1 MSISVRAILSCGTAW
16 HGLAISGLLAAVAVP
31 AHAQESQDST
41 QAPVS
46 ADPLVSTPT
55 GTTEP
60 NAAQDDN
67 IVVTGTRIA
76 RPDLTSSSPV
86 LVVGQ
91 DAFQNRNFTN
101 FADLATQLPQF
112 SASFGSSRTQS
123 TFSGAAT
130 SGLNTVNL
138 RNLGSGRTL
147 TLINGRRV
155 PGGTTTSTAVDF
167 NSIPTANIER
177 LDVLT
182 GGAAS
187 IYGADAVAGVINIIT
202 KQIDGFEAGASYGIS
217 ERGDNENPNG
227 YLMFGKRLANG
238 GAINLTAQIDFQGRV
253 QCSSRELCAED
264 FFWAPPSS
272 PIRGP
277 AAYSAV
283 GNNGTFFLTAGNGL
297 GAIGATR
304 IGNSTSYTD
313 ANGSLIPFSVTRDG
327 FNRNGV
333 RDIAIPTRRIL
344 FAASAESPIVDGVNA
359 FMEFNYGQSHIRAAF
374 EGHPFQSSA
383 AGSLF
388 GGGPGVPGLQA
399 SIPVQI
405 TSTVGGVTSTIANPI
420 IPTAIYNAA
429 LARNMT
435 QIQWQQRFSAF
446 DGRGA
451 VNRRDTIRAV
461 AGLKGDFD
469 VGIGSDWRYEVS
481 YVYGSTRL
489 DSQTRGLVSTRQLY
503 NGLRTEQVNGT
514 LRCADAG
521 ARATGCVPVNP
532 FLPYTDAQRNA
543 LVVSAGQSGESVLHD
558 ANAFVSGSLFRLP
571 GGDLAFSVGGE
582 YRTFS
587 GNLDY
592 DSAIN
597 NAEVTGN
604 QIGDVS
610 FVKIRTKEVYG
621 EVSAPI
627 LGDMTL
633 IHKLTLDGSFRYS
646 DPNFG
651 GSYQTWRYGGSYEP
665 VPGIVLRVNRARAV
679 RTPVPGE
686 LSGVGQTFG
695 TVTDP
700 CTAATRNVNA
710 TRAANCAA
718 DGVPANYAPPI
729 NVQQSV
735 GGFVGGNPNLAPER
749 ATTLTYGV
757 AFAPNFAPGLSI
769 TVDRFDIKLDN
780 VINTVGRQTKANQ
793 CYDTTARLFC
803 GDLTRGTNPNVPGAN
818 YVLTGVNDQLVNIA
832 AFRLKGID
840 FTAAY
845 NARIFGGRGSFN
857 VIGTLYDRAEQVALP
872 GQPVIDLLGFA
883 GGSTSDQGFI
893 KFTGNATAAWT
904 SEDGVGFSYNMRY
917 IGKAQNSPFANP
929 TINIGDRFYHNARFS
944 FNVEE
949 NAQFFFGVNNIADSK
964 PPLFPSSTAGTQAL
978 DTVPAYYDVFGRS
991 FYSGIRL
998 TF

>member
-1 MSISVRAILSCGTAW
+1 MKTFKTRLLVTAFSAGAMCAALPAWAQDAGGTA
-16 HGLAISGLLAAVAVP
+16 
-31 AHAQESQDST
+31 T
-41 QAPVS
+41 QAPVA
-46 ADPLVSTPT
+46 ADPLIGTPT

-60 NAAQDDN
+60 NTAQDAEV
-67 IVVTGTRIA
+67 VVTGTRIA

-112 SASFGSSRTQS
+112 AASFGSSRTQS
-123 TFSGAAT
+123 TFSGAAS

-138 RNLGSGRTL
+138 RNLGGGRTL

-155 PGGTTTSTAVDF
+155 PGGTTTGTAVDF
-167 NSIPTANIER
+167 NTIPSANIER
-177 LDVLT
+177 LDILT

-202 KQIDGFEAGASYGIS
+202 KQIDGFQAGASYGIT
-217 ERGDNENPNG
+217 ERGDNRNPNG
-227 YLMFGKRLANG
+227 YLMFGKKFENG
-238 GAINLTAQIDFQGRV
+238 GSVNLTGQIDYQGRV
-253 QCSSRELCAED
+253 QCASRDLCSQD
-264 FFWAPPSS
+264 FFWAPPAD

-283 GNNGTFFLTAGNGL
+283 GTNGTFFLTAGNGR
-297 GAIGATR
+297 GAINATR
-304 IGNSTSYTD
+304 IGSSTSYTD
-313 ANGSLIPFSVTRDG
+313 ANGNLIPFVTSRDG

-344 FAASAESPIVDGVNA
+344 FAASAEYPVLKGVNA
-359 FMEFNYGQSHIRAAF
+359 FMEFNYGQSQITAAF
-374 EGHPFQSSA
+374 EGHPFQSTA

-388 GGGPGVPGLQA
+388 GGGPGVTGLQA
-399 SIPVQI
+399 SIPLQI
-405 TSTVGGVTSTIANPI
+405 QSTAANGATSTIANPI
-420 IPTAIYNAA
+420 IPTALYNAA
-429 LARNMT
+429 LARGMT
-435 QIQWQQRFSAF
+435 QINWQQRFNAF
-446 DGRGA
+446 DDRGA

-461 AGLKGDFD
+461 AGFKGDFN
-469 VGIGSDWRYEVS
+469 VGFGSNWNYEVS
-481 YVYGSTRL
+481 YVYGSTKL
-489 DSQTRGLVSTRQLY
+489 DSITRGLVSTRQLY
-503 NGLRTEQVNGT
+503 YGLRTQQVNGT
-514 LRCADAG
+514 LQCADAG
-521 ARATGCVPVNP
+521 ARATGCVPINP

-543 LVVSAGQSGESVLHD
+543 LSVSAGQTGESVLHD

-571 GGDLAFSVGGE
+571 GGDLAFSVGAE

-592 DSAIN
+592 SSQIN

-604 QIGDVS
+604 QIGDVN
-610 FVKIRTKEVYG
+610 FVKIRTKEAYG
-621 EVSAPI
+621 EISAPI

-646 DPNFG
+646 DPNIG

-700 CTAATRNVNA
+700 CTASTRNANA

-718 DGVPANYAPPI
+718 DGVPATYAPPI

-735 GGFVGGNPNLAPER
+735 AGFVGGNPNLAPER
-749 ATTLTYGV
+749 ATTLTYGI
-757 AFAPNFAPGLSI
+757 AFAPNFLPGFSV
-769 TVDRFDIKLDN
+769 TVDRFEISLDDI
-780 VINTVGRQTKANQ
+780 INTVGRQTKANQ

-803 GDLTRGTNPNVPGAN
+803 ADLTRGTNPNVPGAN
-818 YVLTGVNDQLVNIA
+818 YVLTAVNDQLINVA
-832 AFRLKGID
+832 AFKLKGID

-845 NARIFGGRGSFN
+845 NARLLGGRASFN
-857 VIGTLYDRAEQVALP
+857 VIGTLYDKADQTTLP
-872 GQPVIDLLGFA
+872 GQPVTDLLGFA

-893 KFTGNATAAWT
+893 KFTGNATAGWT
-904 SEDGVGFSYNMRY
+904 SENGIGLTYNMRY
-917 IGKAQNSPFANP
+917 IGSARNSPFADP
-929 TINIGDRFYHNARFS
+929 KVEIGDRFYHNARVS
-944 FNVEE
+944 FTVNE
-949 NAQFFFGVNNIADSK
+949 NYQFFVGVNNIADSK

-978 DTVPAYYDVFGRS
+978 DTVPAYYDIFGRS
-991 FYSGIRL
+991 FYSGLRL